1 MTIFGHLVKSRD
13 PALLNK
19 TEYLTLLL
27 SSIRENLTLVLIWC
41 FKLKIHDTNALI
53 YPKAEKVKSQV
64 KAMEV
69 QGNYQVMNV
78 NEKDVKDVRI
88 ELMQDGAKYLSKTV
102 TYNTEIPLQAP
113 RKFSG
118 KAVFLTASQPYVP
131 EPCIFLILRWCFS
144 ILALVV
150 LIFVLLMFIAMLYD
164 VASRSGSGK

>member
-1 MTIFGHLVKSRD
+1 
-13 PALLNK
+13 
-19 TEYLTLLL
+19 
-27 SSIRENLTLVLIWC
+27 
-41 FKLKIHDTNALI
+41 
-53 YPKAEKVKSQV
+53 
-64 KAMEV
+64 MEV

-113 RKFSG
+113 RTFSG
-118 KAVFLTASQPYVP
+118 KAAFLTASQPYVP
-131 EPCIFLILRWCFS
+131 EPCIFPILRWCFS